1 MSEETTNDKLV
12 SKLEIKEILKTS
24 NRFKLKFTDF
34 AISNYQSSYHKT
46 DKDGKIIGVKENTY
60 TPFDSTKNTY
70 LKGLKLRQF
79 RRSNKKYFV
88 LQIWYESKASYIPI
102 GEFIPDKFGVRQC
115 EEKVFELFKAH
126 TNDKGYWIRN
136 PRLTIN
142 SQSDEERR
150 AIVEDSLKL
159 SIREV
164 IERLCKANFPRSK
177 REGRLSA
184 SSIQSACKTL
194 IGYNWRTHHLIFV
207 EDYNGHGLVKFKA
220 NFHKRTAKPE
230 DWNDLFKKFP
240 HGKGIIKEQKFNP
253 LGEISVYDDV
263 IGAEKID
270 SLTPGLIKRFIER
283 NEKGFGTKK
292 NMLEAFKCLWSFA
305 VDKGYLGDNIP
316 NNPTM
321 KVKFKR
327 PEIANSPGT
336 RYNDKRFSD
345 DELKTIYSKLIEL
358 QDRYP
363 FQAEA
368 LLFLLCTGRRA
379 EETLKMRRSM
389 INKDKTL
396 ITLPSSITKA
406 RKVEYIDIT
415 PPVKFVLDLLDQKLK
430 GAYQKYTFV
439 DWLFPTTR
447 INSKRLHEDKYVRS
461 DQCRLKELRGC
472 WSALVKE
479 TGIEGAPKMLRKT
492 FSSIAKL
499 TLGTTGKARVLT
511 GHEQDSTLDIHYDK
525 HTPDQ
530 RRDYANKVANFFD
543 FKKVSNDK

>member
-1 MSEETTNDKLV
+1 MKENRTDNKLDTELV
-12 SKLEIKEILKTS
+12 PTKIS
-24 NRFKLKFTDF
+24 NSGTQKFRLKFTDF
-34 AISNYQSSYHKT
+34 AIEKYTST
-46 DKDGKIIGVKENTY
+46 FGVPSKYRVY
-60 TPFDSTKNTY
+60 TPFDVSKHTI
-70 LKGLKLRQF
+70 LKGLKLCQF
-79 RRSNKKYFV
+79 FKSKKKFFV
-88 LQIWYESKASYIPI
+88 LKYWFNNKAKTITI
-102 GEFIPDKFGVRQC
+102 GEFKPGLFGVRDC
-115 EEKVFELFKAH
+115 ENKVFEIARAHQDSKGRWIKDPLATILNEKTKITKAV
-126 TNDKGYWIRN
+126 I
-136 PRLTIN
+136 
-142 SQSDEERR
+142 EE
-150 AIVEDSLKL
+150 SHKL
-159 SIREV
+159 SINEV
-164 IERLCKANFPRSK
+164 IIRLCKANFPKAK
-177 REGRLSA
+177 REGRLTA
-184 SSIQSACKTL
+184 DSIQKKCKDL
-194 IGYNWRTHHLIFV
+194 IGWNWRTRHLLYL
-207 EDYNGHGLVKFKA
+207 DDRRGHGQVHFKA
-220 NFHKRTAKPE
+220 NYHKRTAKPE

-270 SLTPGLIKRFIER
+270 NLTPGLIKRFIER

-336 RYNDKRFSD
+336 RYNDRRFSD
-345 DELKTIYSKLIEL
+345 DELKTIHNKLVEL
-358 QDRYP
+358 KDKFP

-389 INKDKTL
+389 INKDRTL
-396 ITLPSSITKA
+396 ITLPASITKA

-415 PPVKFVLDLLDQKLK
+415 PPVKFVLDLIDEKLK
-430 GAYQKYTFV
+430 GTYQKYRFV

-461 DQCRLKELRGC
+461 DQCRIKEIRGC
-472 WSALVKE
+472 WGAVVRE

-525 HTPDQ
+525 HTTQQ
-530 RRDYANKVANFFD
+530 RKEYANKVANFFE
-543 FKKVSNDK
+543 FKKVSND